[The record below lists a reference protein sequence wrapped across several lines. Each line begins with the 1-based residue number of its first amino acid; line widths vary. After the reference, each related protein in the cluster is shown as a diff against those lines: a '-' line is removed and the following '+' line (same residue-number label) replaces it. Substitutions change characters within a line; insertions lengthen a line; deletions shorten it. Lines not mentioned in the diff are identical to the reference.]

1 MICGQN
7 LNMEGMLSQIT
18 SMKSKLLA
26 GMDLD
31 ASVLKS
37 QLIGD
42 LSTLKS
48 KVRGLCPAMPSI
60 PSLSLQTEIAN
71 LLSMNINSSAFAGQL
86 SSITSS
92 FGSALTSAGKDLTSL
107 LSGLSSTDICKSI
120 PNMEIPSGSIDV
132 AEKAFGS
139 LQAQIPSLKED
150 LSAMGDSATI
160 ADIKT
165 ELESLDSEIKGN
177 LAAWAAELE
186 SDTTTTVT

>member
-48 KVRGLCPAMPSI
+48 KVRCLCPAMPSI

-120 PNMEIPSGSIDV
+120 PNMEIPSGSIY
-132 AEKAFGS
+132 ACFEESINEYSSHINNYNIWRPTFYRCHIS
-139 LQAQIPSLKED
+139 QIISSICYKTKNT
-150 LSAMGDSATI
+150 SH
-160 ADIKT
+160 IKC
-165 ELESLDSEIKGN
+165 IKQ
-177 LAAWAAELE
+177 
-186 SDTTTTVT
+186 